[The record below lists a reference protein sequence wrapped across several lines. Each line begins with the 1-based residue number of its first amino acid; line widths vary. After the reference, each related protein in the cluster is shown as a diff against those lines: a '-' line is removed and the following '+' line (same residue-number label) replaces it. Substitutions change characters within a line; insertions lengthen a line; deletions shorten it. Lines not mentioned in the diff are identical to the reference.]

1 MGAVRHHFAQHP
13 THMLGCG
20 IAALFVV
27 AAMVFGLPVLAVF
40 GAVFCG
46 VMMIGMVWMM
56 VAMAA
61 KARH

>member
-1 MGAVRHHFAQHP
+1 MGAVRAHFAQHP
-13 THMLGCG
+13 AHMLGCG
-20 IAALFVV
+20 IAALLVI
-27 AAMVFGLPVLAVF
+27 AAIVFGLPVLAVF

-56 VAMAA
+56 IAMVA